1 MVETIKAGGIY
12 MNNNDKNLKTPKNRK
27 DDHFV
32 KYGDKMIYV
41 AQEDE
46 IVPNCESQPCSF
58 SINDED
64 DINK

>member
-1 MVETIKAGGIY
+1 